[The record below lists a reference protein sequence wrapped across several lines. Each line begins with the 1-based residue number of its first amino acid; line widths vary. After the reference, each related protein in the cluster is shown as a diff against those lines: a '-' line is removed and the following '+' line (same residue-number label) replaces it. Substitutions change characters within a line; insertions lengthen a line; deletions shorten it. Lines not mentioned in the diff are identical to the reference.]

1 MSDVFAVIFLC
12 TWFLGWIGLM
22 CELFSDKFDYNNNF
36 VWVAFVILCPVVNF
50 VLWLVIYTKRI
61 AKSGMKGYIRNIWLR
76 IRKFFTDDLIGLI
89 NAIKNLIR
97 DV

>member
-1 MSDVFAVIFLC
+1 MSDVFAIILLS
-12 TWFLGWIGLM
+12 TWFIGWIGLM
-22 CELFSDKFDYNNNF
+22 YELFSNKFDYDNF

-76 IRKFFTDDLIGLI
+76 IKKFFTDDLIGLVD
-89 NAIKNLIR
+89 AIKNL
-97 DV
+97 VSNV